1 MADAVISGAV
11 GVALSKAISILE
23 DQIKLEWDFKDELQ
37 KLRSSLALTRAFL
50 QDAETRQLDEP
61 VKVWLEQLRGTAYQ
75 ADDVLDELSYE
86 DLRRKVEKDNQLAR
100 KVSNFFSPSKNPM
113 AFTLKMAGKVKNIN
127 LSIKD
132 INSQAT
138 EFGLQQRV
146 QTSSPVVSGGDGVGG
161 GSHSFG
167 DSSRVVGRE
176 ADVMK
181 VVDLLI
187 GSTTQQSLSLVS
199 IVGMAG
205 LGKTTLA
212 KLVCNNDRIKS
223 YFKKIMWVCVS
234 ENFDAQRI
242 LQEMLESLSGRTC
255 DMKNKDAILENI
267 RKELQGK
274 PYLFVLDDVWDEDL
288 KTWEDLRG
296 SLLGVNGSTQSCIL
310 VTSRSENVALVRETP
325 LERRHHLK
333 TVVDEECWSI
343 VKERAYGNSSVSPE
357 LEVIGRNVARKC
369 AGVPLVATVIGG
381 TMCNKRDRDE
391 WVSLRDS
398 SLWGSLEKN
407 EGIIKV
413 LKLSFD
419 RLSSPSL
426 KQCFAYCSIFLK
438 DFRIEKEQLIQLWM
452 AEGFLQQSKGSSQLA
467 YEDIGNGYFNDLLSN
482 SLLQDVEKD
491 SYGYITACK
500 MHDLV
505 HDLAQSI
512 SQIKQG
518 NRYGDV
524 TLQHSMFQEFWYDKL
539 MRKDFKGLRVLKL
552 KGISSASIN
561 AIGKLKHLRYFD
573 ISNGFLKRLP
583 KSMAKLYHL
592 QTLRLLGCF
601 SLKEL
606 PKGMENLINLRHLY
620 NSHYGQVPDKIGHL
634 TSLQTLR
641 IFRVDREKESGIG
654 QLRFLVELSGKLA
667 IYGLG
672 NVRDKEEARGA
683 RLWEKKKLHK
693 LKYGWKSFLRKE
705 AHNCEQVLEGLEPP
719 SNLKSLSI
727 KDYEGECYPS
737 WLLGKIGSVPSAC
750 FQPMNLVKLKLSCLN
765 NVKNVPR
772 MSRLS
777 SLEKLVIC
785 SCKKLSMEDDELF
798 PSGLKK
804 IRIEHCDSLRSIPSV
819 EGGISFLQQ
828 FIMRYCPSI
837 RRIGEGLLASAC
849 LRDVEVCECRKLTSF
864 SLNGGPQSREMGD
877 GLSASTRLETLRI
890 EYCPSMTSIS
900 SLDGLSCLSEL
911 TVIMCNRLTSLPS
924 GLSTCTSLRKLFIRA
939 CDSLESI
946 TEDIAGLHSL
956 EELHIVCCRS
966 LKKLPEESLGCL
978 TSLKRLDLG
987 PFHEELEEFPGLGS
1001 IHHLHSCLK
1010 KLRLYGW
1017 DKPCSLPHQ
1026 LQHLTALDKLHI
1038 ACFNGLKAIPEWFG
1052 RLSSLY
1058 YLCFMS
1064 CDNLAQLPS
1073 KESLHRLSNLRIFFI
1088 MRCPLLQ
1095 ENEVEVSKSP
1105 CSPRI
1110 NYTLYDRID
1119 DRLSQ
1124 RTVHMNQTMAFT
1136 TIPRPP
1142 SLLVPTK
1149 NPGRVSS
1156 AKGSYNSVRIHG
1168 SDPENSF
1175 VRSTGSRGLNRDGK
1189 IILRSLFWNFSSFH
1203 SRCLPQ
1209 NEAEYDHES
1218 FSKSRYLIQVA
1229 FLWEMSYVIPI
1240 IKEKLVV
1247 LIHKFTKL
1255 QRVYMKKLCQA
1266 LRTFYKYMVGKL
1278 TFKSLCF
1285 FLAEALL
1292 EFVLCGW

>member
-1 MADAVISGAV
+1 MADSVISGAV

-23 DQIKLEWDFKDELQ
+23 DQINLEWDFKDELQ

-61 VKVWLEQLRGTAYQ
+61 VKVWLEQLRDTAYE

-86 DLRRKVEKDNQLAR
+86 DLRRKVEEDNQLAR
-100 KVSNFFSPSKNPM
+100 KVNNFFSPSKNPM
-113 AFTLKMAGKVKNIN
+113 TFTLKMAGKVKNIN

-176 ADVMK
+176 ADVLK

-187 GSTTQQSLSLVS
+187 GSTTQQSLSL
-199 IVGMAG
+199 
-205 LGKTTLA
+205 
-212 KLVCNNDRIKS
+212 
-223 YFKKIMWVCVS
+223 
-234 ENFDAQRI
+234 
-242 LQEMLESLSGRTC
+242 
-255 DMKNKDAILENI
+255 
-267 RKELQGK
+267 KELEGK

-296 SLLGVNGSTQSCIL
+296 SLLGVNGSRQSCIL

-343 VKERAYGNSSVSPE
+343 VKERAYGNSSISPE
-357 LEVIGRNVARKC
+357 LEAIGRDVARKC

-407 EGIIKV
+407 EGIIK
-413 LKLSFD
+413 
-419 RLSSPSL
+419 RSL
-426 KQCFAYCSIFLK
+426 F
-438 DFRIEKEQLIQLWM
+438 
-452 AEGFLQQSKGSSQLA
+452 
-467 YEDIGNGYFNDLLSN
+467 
-482 SLLQDVEKD
+482 
-491 SYGYITACK
+491 
-500 MHDLV
+500 
-505 HDLAQSI
+505 
-512 SQIKQG
+512 QG
-518 NRYGDV
+518 AWN
-524 TLQHSMFQEFWYDKL
+524 DKL
-539 MRKDFKGLRVLKL
+539 RKDFKGLRVLKL
-552 KGISSASIN
+552 KGISSVSN

-573 ISNGFLKRLP
+573 TSDHYLQRLP

-601 SLKEL
+601 NLKEL

-641 IFRVDREKESGIG
+641 IFRVDRKKGSGIG
-654 QLRFLVELSGKLA
+654 QLRFLVELRGKLA
-667 IYGLG
+667 IYGLT

-693 LKYGWKSFLRKE
+693 LKYWEYFLRNG

-727 KDYEGECYPS
+727 EDYEGECYPS
-737 WLLGKIGSVPSAC
+737 WLLGKIGSGPSAC

-777 SLEKLVIC
+777 SLDKLVIC
-785 SCKKLSMEDDELF
+785 SCKKLSMEEDELF
-798 PSGLKK
+798 PSSLKK
-804 IRIEHCDSLRSIPSV
+804 LRIEHCDNLRFIPSV

-828 FIMRYCPSI
+828 FLMWRCPKI

-849 LRDVEVCECRKLTSF
+849 LRDVEIRACRQLTSF

-877 GLSASTRLETLRI
+877 GISASTGLETLRI
-890 EYCPSMTSIS
+890 EDCPSMTSIP
-900 SLDGLSCLSEL
+900 SLDGLFSLSEL
-911 TVIMCNRLTSLPS
+911 TVTVCNRLTSLPS
-924 GLSTCTSLRKLFIRA
+924 GLSTCTSLRKLFIFS
-939 CDSLESI
+939 CNSLESI
-946 TEDIAGLHSL
+946 TEDIGRLHSL
-956 EELHIVCCRS
+956 EELHILRCPS
-966 LKKLPEESLGCL
+966 LKRLPEESLGCL
-978 TSLKRLDLG
+978 TSLKSLDLG

-1001 IHHLHSCLK
+1001 IHHLHSSLK

-1026 LQHLTALDKLHI
+1026 LQHLTALNSLHI
-1038 ACFNGLKAIPEWFG
+1038 ESFNGLKAIPEWLG
-1052 RLSSLY
+1052 RLSSLGS
-1058 YLCFMS
+1058 LCFLR
-1064 CDNLAQLPS
+1064 CNNLVQLPS
-1073 KESLHRLSNLRIFFI
+1073 KEALQRLSNLGVFFI
-1088 MRCPLLQ
+1088 IHCPRLEQ
-1095 ENEVEVSKSP
+1095 NKVEASE
-1105 CSPRI
+1105 
-1110 NYTLYDRID
+1110 
-1119 DRLSQ
+1119 
-1124 RTVHMNQTMAFT
+1124 
-1136 TIPRPP
+1136 IPFP
-1142 SLLVPTK
+1142 
-1149 NPGRVSS
+1149 
-1156 AKGSYNSVRIHG
+1156 
-1168 SDPENSF
+1168 
-1175 VRSTGSRGLNRDGK
+1175 
-1189 IILRSLFWNFSSFH
+1189 
-1203 SRCLPQ
+1203 
-1209 NEAEYDHES
+1209 
-1218 FSKSRYLIQVA
+1218 
-1229 FLWEMSYVIPI
+1229 
-1240 IKEKLVV
+1240 
-1247 LIHKFTKL
+1247 
-1255 QRVYMKKLCQA
+1255 
-1266 LRTFYKYMVGKL
+1266 
-1278 TFKSLCF
+1278 LCF
-1285 FLAEALL
+1285 SAFRYER
-1292 EFVLCGW
+1292 VTNRY